1 MVPRGPGV
9 VERTVH
15 GSRLSRRAHVYSI
28 AATRVSR
35 SARPLRIP
43 GQGVIMRLRS
53 VLAIALVA
61 GAPALARAQAF
72 TIQAAAGPTLVDRGY
87 SVAGGAGWAPWS
99 RVTLTL
105 DVERTVLSTRVT
117 SDGRGGGSVFR
128 GGAIT
133 LGAAGVRV
141 ALFPPHRLTPYV
153 ESGFAAGRS
162 TPTVNDRFPD
172 GVTNPVRAFYA
183 GAGVQAPLGP
193 RLAIFADAR
202 MQVGADGG
210 ETLAVAPLRAGLRWR
225 F

>member
-1 MVPRGPGV
+1 M
-9 VERTVH
+9 
-15 GSRLSRRAHVYSI
+15 RLS
-28 AATRVSR
+28 
-35 SARPLRIP
+35 SAFAI
-43 GQGVIMRLRS
+43 
-53 VLAIALVA
+53 VLLLA
-61 GAPALARAQAF
+61 APARVRSQSFDLHGG
-72 TIQAAAGPTLVDRGY
+72 AGPTLVDRGY
-87 SVAGGAGWAPWS
+87 SAAGGVGWSPWS

-133 LGAAGVRV
+133 LGAAGLRL
-141 ALFPPHRLTPYV
+141 ALFPPHLLTAYV

-162 TPTVNDRFPD
+162 TPTINDRFPD
-172 GVTNPVRAFYA
+172 GVTNAVRAFYA
-183 GAGVQAPLGP
+183 GAGVQAPLGR

-202 MQVGADGG
+202 MQVGADGN

>member
-1 MVPRGPGV
+1 M
-9 VERTVH
+9 
-15 GSRLSRRAHVYSI
+15 RRS
-28 AATRVSR
+28 
-35 SARPLRIP
+35 SAFAI
-43 GQGVIMRLRS
+43 
-53 VLAIALVA
+53 VLLLA
-61 GAPALARAQAF
+61 APALVHSQSF
-72 TIQAAAGPTLVDRGY
+72 NVHGAAGPTLVDRGY
-87 SVAGGAGWAPWS
+87 SAAGGVGWSPWS
-99 RVTLTL
+99 RVSLTL

-133 LGAAGVRV
+133 LGVAGLRV

-153 ESGFAAGRS
+153 ESGVAAGRS

-172 GVTNPVRAFYA
+172 RVTNSVRAFYA

-210 ETLAVAPLRAGLRWR
+210 ETLALAPLRAGLRWR